1 MSTESSSQG
10 WVAGGL
16 SAYEVT
22 GEGRIG
28 DAVATKKTVGRVHVR
43 RQPSRGHY
51 DRDSIYE
58 VLDEGLVAHVAFM
71 EAGQPFCIPMLQ
83 ARIGDAVYLHGS
95 TASRAMRILGGGA
108 PACVTVTLL
117 DGLVL
122 ARSAFE
128 HSANYRSAVLLG
140 SFSRVEDPDE
150 RIAAQELKA
159 TVILSMPIG
168 EASAKC
174 RFGPPSD
181 DGSADAELDIWAGV
195 VPMRTA
201 FNDVEPSP
209 GLRAGIPVPA
219 SARRLLERMR

>member
-1 MSTESSSQG
+1 
-10 WVAGGL
+10 
-16 SAYEVT
+16 
-22 GEGRIG
+22 
-28 DAVATKKTVGRVHVR
+28 
-43 RQPSRGHY
+43 
-51 DRDSIYE
+51 
-58 VLDEGLVAHVAFM
+58 VAFM

-95 TASRAMRILGGGA
+95 TASRTMRILGGGA

-140 SFSRVEDPDE
+140 IFGRVADPDE
-150 RIAAQELKA
+150 RIAALAAFTNKLVPGRWEEVRKPSRQELKA

-174 RFGPPSD
+174 RFGPPTD
-181 DGSADAELDIWAGV
+181 DGSVDAGLDIWAGV
-195 VPMRTA
+195 VRMRTA
-201 FNDVEPSP
+201 FDNVEPSP
-209 GLRAGIPVPA
+209 GLRPGIPVPA
-219 SARRLLERMR
+219 SAGRLLERKG

>member
-1 MSTESSSQG
+1 MSDG
-10 WVAGGL
+10 
-16 SAYEVT
+16 
-22 GEGRIG
+22 
-28 DAVATKKTVGRVHVR
+28 VATRKAIGRVHVR
-43 RQPSRGHY
+43 RQPLRGHY
-51 DRDSIYE
+51 ERDSIYG
-58 VLDEGLVAHVAFM
+58 VLDEGLVAHVAFV

-83 ARIGDAVYLHGS
+83 ARIGDAVCIHGS

-140 SFSRVEDPDE
+140 IFRRVEDPDE
-150 RIAAQELKA
+150 RFAALAAFTNKLVPGRWEEVRKPSRQELKA

-174 RFGPPSD
+174 RFGPPTD
-181 DGSADAELDIWAGV
+181 DGSADAGLDIWAGV
-195 VPMRTA
+195 VPIRTA
-201 FNDVEPSP
+201 FDNVEPSP
-209 GLRAGIPVPA
+209 GLRPGIPVPA
-219 SARRLLERMR
+219 SAGRLLERMR